1 VEKIMLK
8 ESGKAP
14 DFKLKNQNGET
25 VKLSEQRGKKIAL
38 YFYPKDDTPG
48 CTKQACSLRDGF
60 KDLQKAGITVY
71 GVSMDTEAKHQK
83 FIAKY
88 DLPFDLLI
96 DEDHKIADKY
106 GAYGEKKFM
115 GRTYDGILRK
125 TFLID
130 ENGKIKKI
138 FEKVKV
144 DEHASEVLKAFSE

>member
-1 VEKIMLK
+1 ML
-8 ESGKAP
+8 EEGKNAP

-25 VKLSEQRGKKIAL
+25 VKLSEQRGKKITL

-60 KDLQKAGITVY
+60 SDLQKAGITVY

-96 DEDHKIADKY
+96 DADHAVADKY
-106 GAYGEKKFM
+106 GAFGEKKFM
-115 GRTYDGILRK
+115 GKTYDGILRK
-125 TFLID
+125 TFLIGED
-130 ENGKIKKI
+130 GKIKKI
-138 FEKVKV
+138 FDKVKV
-144 DEHASEVLKAFSE
+144 DEHADRKF

>member
-1 VEKIMLK
+1 MLK
-8 ESGKAP
+8 EGGKAP
-14 DFKLKNQNGET
+14 DFKLKNQKGET
-25 VKLSEQRGKKIAL
+25 VKLSEQKGKKIAL

-60 KDLQKAGITVY
+60 SELEKAGITVY

-88 DLPFDLLI
+88 DLPFDLLV
-96 DEDHKIADKY
+96 DENHAIADKY

-115 GRTYDGILRK
+115 GRTFDGILRK

-138 FEKVKV
+138 FDKVKV
-144 DEHASEVLKAFSE
+144 DEHASEVLKAFEE

>member
-1 VEKIMLK
+1 ML
-8 ESGKAP
+8 EEGKNAP
-14 DFKLKNQNGET
+14 DFKLKNQKGET
-25 VKLSEQRGKKIAL
+25 IKLSDQHGKKIAL

-60 KDLQKAGITVY
+60 SKLEKAGIKIY
-71 GVSMDTEAKHQK
+71 GVSMDNEAKHQK

-96 DEDHKIADKY
+96 DEDHAVADKY

-115 GRTYDGILRK
+115 GKTYDGILRK

-130 ENGKIKKI
+130 EDGKIKKI
-138 FEKVKV
+138 FDKVKV
-144 DEHASEVLKAFSE
+144 DEHADEVLQAFK

>member
-1 VEKIMLK
+1 MLD
-8 ESGKAP
+8 EGKNAP

-25 VKLSEQRGKKIAL
+25 VKLSDQRGKKIAL

-60 KDLQKAGITVY
+60 ADLKKAGITVY

-96 DEDHKIADKY
+96 DADHAVADKY
-106 GAYGEKKFM
+106 GAFGEKKFM
-115 GRTYDGILRK
+115 GKTYDGILRK
-125 TFLID
+125 TFLIGED
-130 ENGKIKKI
+130 GKIKKI
-138 FEKVKV
+138 FDKVKV
-144 DEHASEVLKAFSE
+144 DEHADEVLEAFK

>member
-1 VEKIMLK
+1 MLK
-8 ESGKAP
+8 EGGKAP

-25 VKLSEQRGKKIAL
+25 VKLSEQKGKKIAL

-60 KDLQKAGITVY
+60 SELQKAGITVY

-96 DEDHKIADKY
+96 DENHAIADKY

-115 GRTYDGILRK
+115 GRTFDGILRK

-130 ENGKIKKI
+130 ETGKIKKI
-138 FEKVKV
+138 FDKVKV
-144 DEHASEVLKAFSE
+144 DEHTSEVLKAFSE

>member
-1 VEKIMLK
+1 MLK
-8 ESGKAP
+8 EGGKAP

-25 VKLSEQRGKKIAL
+25 IKLSEQKGKKIAL

-60 KDLQKAGITVY
+60 SELEKAGITVY
-71 GVSMDTEAKHQK
+71 GVSMDTETKHQK

-96 DEDHKIADKY
+96 DENHAIADKY

-115 GRTYDGILRK
+115 GRTFDGILRK

-138 FEKVKV
+138 FDKVKV
-144 DEHASEVLKAFSE
+144 DEHASEVLKAFE

>member
-1 VEKIMLK
+1 MLK
-8 ESGKAP
+8 EGDDAP

-60 KDLQKAGITVY
+60 SELQKAGITVF

-96 DEDHKIADKY
+96 DENHEIADKY

-125 TFLID
+125 TFLINED
-130 ENGKIKKI
+130 GKIKKI
-138 FEKVKV
+138 FDKVKV
-144 DEHASEVLKAFSE
+144 SEHAGEVLTAFQE

>member
-1 VEKIMLK
+1 ML
-8 ESGKAP
+8 EEGKNAP

-25 VKLSEQRGKKIAL
+25 VKLSDQRGKKIAL

-96 DEDHKIADKY
+96 DADHAVADKY
-106 GAYGEKKFM
+106 GAFGEKKFM
-115 GRTYDGILRK
+115 GKTYDGILRK
-125 TFLID
+125 TFLIGAD
-130 ENGKIKKI
+130 GKIKKI
-138 FEKVKV
+138 FDKVKV
-144 DEHASEVLKAFSE
+144 DEHAGEVLEAFKD

>member
-1 VEKIMLK
+1 MVK
-8 ESGKAP
+8 EGGKAP

-25 VKLSEQRGKKIAL
+25 VKLADERGKKIAL

-71 GVSMDTEAKHQK
+71 GVSMDNEAKHQK
-83 FIAKY
+83 FISKY

-96 DEDHKIADKY
+96 DADHAVADKY
-106 GAYGEKKFM
+106 GAFGEKKFM
-115 GRTYDGILRK
+115 GRTYNGILRK

-130 ENGKIKKI
+130 EDGKIKKI
-138 FEKVKV
+138 FDKVKV
-144 DEHASEVLKAFSE
+144 DEHASEVLQAFGE

>member
-1 VEKIMLK
+1 MLK
-8 ESGKAP
+8 EGGKAP
-14 DFKLKNQNGET
+14 DFKLKNQNGEI
-25 VKLSEQRGKKIAL
+25 VKLSEQKGKKIAL

-60 KDLQKAGITVY
+60 SELEKAGITVY
-71 GVSMDTEAKHQK
+71 GVSMDAEAKHQK

-88 DLPFDLLI
+88 DLPFDLLV
-96 DEDHKIADKY
+96 DENHAIADEY

-115 GRTYDGILRK
+115 GRTFDGILRK

-130 ENGKIKKI
+130 ETGKIKKI
-138 FEKVKV
+138 FDKVKV

>member
-1 VEKIMLK
+1 ML
-8 ESGKAP
+8 EEGKNAP

-96 DEDHKIADKY
+96 DEDHSVADNY

-115 GRTYDGILRK
+115 GKTYDGILRK
-125 TFLID
+125 TFLIGED
-130 ENGKIKKI
+130 GKIKKI
-138 FEKVKV
+138 FDKVKV
-144 DEHASEVLKAFSE
+144 DEHADEVLEAFK

>member
-1 VEKIMLK
+1 MVK
-8 ESGKAP
+8 EGGKAP
-14 DFKLKNQNGET
+14 DFKLKNQNGEII
-25 VKLSEQRGKKIAL
+25 KLSDQRGKKIAL

-60 KDLQKAGITVY
+60 SDLQKAGITVF
-71 GVSMDTEAKHQK
+71 GVSMDAEAKHQK

-96 DEDHKIADKY
+96 DADHAVADNY

-115 GRTYDGILRK
+115 GKTYDGILRK

-130 ENGKIKKI
+130 EDGKVKKI
-138 FEKVKV
+138 FDKVKV
-144 DEHASEVLKAFSE
+144 DEHAAEILEAFK

>member
-1 VEKIMLK
+1 MVK
-8 ESGKAP
+8 EGGSAP

-25 VKLSEQRGKKIAL
+25 VKLSDERGKKIAL

-60 KDLQKAGITVY
+60 KDLKKAGITVY
-71 GVSMDTEAKHQK
+71 GVSMDNEAKHQK
-83 FIAKY
+83 FISKY

-96 DEDHKIADKY
+96 DTDHKVADKY

-115 GRTYDGILRK
+115 GKTYDGILRK

-138 FEKVKV
+138 FDKVKV
-144 DEHASEVLKAFSE
+144 SEHADEVLNGFK

>member
-1 VEKIMLK
+1 MVK
-8 ESGKAP
+8 EGGKAP
-14 DFKLKNQNGET
+14 DFKLKNQNGKT
-25 VKLSEQRGKKIAL
+25 VKLSDERGKKIAL

-60 KDLQKAGITVY
+60 ADLKKAGITIY

-96 DEDHKIADKY
+96 DADHVVADKY

-115 GRTYDGILRK
+115 GKTYDGILRK

-130 ENGKIKKI
+130 EDGKIKKI
-138 FEKVKV
+138 FDKVKV
-144 DEHASEVLKAFSE
+144 SEHADEVLDAFK

>member
-1 VEKIMLK
+1 MIK
-8 ESGKAP
+8 EGGKAP

-25 VKLSEQRGKKIAL
+25 VKLADERGKKIAL

-60 KDLQKAGITVY
+60 KELQKAGITVY
-71 GVSMDTEAKHQK
+71 GVSMDNETKHQK
-83 FIAKY
+83 FISKY

-96 DEDHKIADKY
+96 DADHAVADKY

-115 GRTYDGILRK
+115 GKTYNGILRK

-130 ENGKIKKI
+130 EDGRIKKI
-138 FEKVKV
+138 FDKVKV
-144 DEHASEVLKAFSE
+144 DEHADEILRAFSE

>member
-1 VEKIMLK
+1 MVK
-8 ESGKAP
+8 EGGKAP

-25 VKLSEQRGKKIAL
+25 VKLADERGKKIAL

-71 GVSMDTEAKHQK
+71 GVSMDSEAKHQK
-83 FIAKY
+83 FISKY

-96 DEDHKIADKY
+96 DADHAVADKY

-115 GRTYDGILRK
+115 GRTYNGILRK

-130 ENGKIKKI
+130 EDGRVKKI
-138 FEKVKV
+138 FDKVKV
-144 DEHASEVLKAFSE
+144 DDHADEILQAFSE

>member
-1 VEKIMLK
+1 MVK
-8 ESGKAP
+8 EGGKAP

-25 VKLSEQRGKKIAL
+25 VKLSDERGKKIVL

-60 KDLQKAGITVY
+60 KELQKAGITVY

-96 DEDHKIADKY
+96 DEDHKVADKY

-115 GRTYDGILRK
+115 GKTYDGILRK

-130 ENGKIKKI
+130 EEGKIKKI
-138 FEKVKV
+138 FDKVKV
-144 DEHASEVLKAFSE
+144 SEHATEVLEALKD

>member
-1 VEKIMLK
+1 MVK
-8 ESGKAP
+8 EGGKAP

-25 VKLSEQRGKKIAL
+25 VKLSGERGKKIAL

-60 KDLQKAGITVY
+60 SDLKKAGITVY

-96 DEDHKIADKY
+96 DEDHKVADKY

-115 GRTYDGILRK
+115 GRTFDGILRK

-130 ENGKIKKI
+130 EDGKIKKI
-138 FEKVKV
+138 FDKVKV
-144 DEHASEVLKAFSE
+144 SEHADEVLNGFK

>member
-1 VEKIMLK
+1 ML
-8 ESGKAP
+8 EEGKNAP

-25 VKLSEQRGKKIAL
+25 VKLSDQRGKKIAL

-60 KDLQKAGITVY
+60 ADLKKAGITVY

-96 DEDHKIADKY
+96 DADHTVAEKY
-106 GAYGEKKFM
+106 GAFGEKKFM
-115 GRTYDGILRK
+115 GKTYDGILRK
-125 TFLID
+125 TFLIGED
-130 ENGKIKKI
+130 GKIKKI
-138 FEKVKV
+138 FDKVKV
-144 DEHASEVLKAFSE
+144 DEHAGEVLEAFEKD